1 MGDLF
6 FDDVSNAFR
15 AGEITGDHIAGWLD
29 VLGLDGEQR
38 EARWS
43 NLHGGP
49 GGTLVQFQVVA
60 LHRTAREE
68 HFNQRAAGLLATSDP
83 SPSPSTTPT
92 TPVGPVATTDSG
104 IAVPAPLLRDVPE
117 PVYDEPLPNLAGAIK
132 ARLGIIAAVRMF
144 GKTQDRIRDTFT
156 EGVKVRCPYKDHN
169 DSHPSAWVNTEKNTW
184 FCGVCTV
191 GGDVIDFFA
200 ARRHSLKPTDFHRST
215 RFSEVVKEMGAEMG
229 LAVVR
234 KGRSFVIEDEEAPLP
249 SPLPDA
255 PVGDVAPPARSV
267 PTEADSPLPPPADV
281 PVSEPVVPPSPEAAE
296 PITVTVDDALRGIT
310 LDRDMLGDYE
320 DDDDDDDGDVI
331 GIPQVEWRDLPINPG
346 SFLGEWMAYA
356 ETYYRWVPPEYFLFA
371 GIQAIGL
378 ATGHNVTSF
387 TGAKLTGSTLVALVG
402 SSASG
407 KSTAVNELKNM
418 LRRVPGVKFDKDF
431 GAGVK
436 MIPSPASSE
445 ALLSS
450 IFTDIEDLGHPVPG
464 ARREVGVTAWLY
476 EDEFATFMERA
487 RRRGGGAM
495 KTRLIGLHDFTK
507 STVEPE
513 LVMDEYA
520 LTSGSR
526 SLHDTYFAAMFTTQT
541 DAVRGLMERTDLISG
556 FLNRIVPVMGARRE
570 RRTVAGS
577 VATPLIP
584 THDAAYKCL
593 WDNCRKGTKHIPFT
607 EDALLLVDSHPFLHH
622 IEKLSDVDSLYSRVQ
637 HMTVRLAMLL
647 AVNNNEREVGPE
659 YVSAVCDLFSTY
671 LMACFRKL
679 RSSVIATDMDDAAAR
694 IHAFVRFFYKKK
706 GVWPTQRQW
715 SKDRSYSDF
724 DAATRQRSL
733 DSLFGEF
740 RLVRV
745 KLTGRTGTGG
755 QTLLIPEGEWVGYA
769 DSHDKKYAYTDFYA
783 KATV

>member
-1 MGDLF
+1 MENLF
-6 FDDVSNAFR
+6 FDDVSRAFR
-15 AGEITGDHIAGWLD
+15 EGSVTDDHVVAWLD
-29 VLGLDGEQR
+29 ILELKGDQR
-38 EARWS
+38 QVRWFS
-43 NLHGGP
+43 LHGGP
-49 GGTLVQFQVVA
+49 DGALVQFQVVA

-68 HFNQRAAGLLATSDP
+68 YFNQRAAGLLATP
-83 SPSPSTTPT
+83 ESPAAAPTPPVTPT
-92 TPVGPVATTDSG
+92 ATTDSG
-104 IAVPAPLLRDVPE
+104 ITVPTTLLRDVPE
-117 PVYDEPLPNLAGAIK
+117 PVYDEPLPDLAGAIK

-144 GKTQDRIRDTFT
+144 GKKQDRIRDTTT
-156 EGVKVRCPYKDHN
+156 EGVKVRCPYNDHN
-169 DSHPSAWVNTEKNTW
+169 DSNPSAWVNTEKNTW
-184 FCGVCTV
+184 YCGVCTV
-191 GGDVIDFFA
+191 GGDVIDFYA
-200 ARRHSLKPTDFHRST
+200 ARKHGLRPADFHRST
-215 RFSEVVKEMGAEMG
+215 RFSEVVKEMGSEMG

-310 LDRDMLGDYE
+310 LDRDLLEDYS
-320 DDDDDDDGDVI
+320 DDDDEEDEDDVL

-346 SFLGEWMAYA
+346 SFLGEWMTYA

-371 GIQAIGL
+371 GIQALGL

-387 TGAKLTGSTLVALVG
+387 TGAKLTGSTLVALIG

-418 LRRVPGVKFDKDF
+418 LRRVPGVKFEKDF
-431 GAGVK
+431 GTGVK

-445 ALLSS
+445 ALVSS
-450 IFTDIEDLGHPVPG
+450 IFTDIEDLGHVVPG
-464 ARREVGVTAWLY
+464 TRREVGVTAWLY

-487 RRRGGGAM
+487 RRRGGGTL
-495 KTRLIGLHDFTK
+495 KTRVIGLHDFTK
-507 STVEPE
+507 STTEPE
-513 LVMDEYA
+513 MVMDEYA

-556 FLNRIVPVMGARRE
+556 FLNRIIPVMGARRE
-570 RRTVAGS
+570 RRTVAGA
-577 VATPLIP
+577 VATPLSP
-584 THDAAYKCL
+584 PHDTAYKYL
-593 WDNCRKGTKHIPFT
+593 WDNCRKGNRHIPFT
-607 EDALLLVDSHPFLHH
+607 EEALLLVDSHPFLHH
-622 IEKLSDVDSLYSRVQ
+622 VERLSDVDSLYSRVQ

-679 RSSVIATDMDDAAAR
+679 RSSVIATDMDDAASR
-694 IHAFVRFFYKKK
+694 IHAFVRNFYKKK
-706 GVWPTQRQW
+706 GIWPTQRQW

-724 DAATRQRSL
+724 DAVTRQRAL
-733 DSLFGEF
+733 DSLFGEY

-745 KLTGRTGTGG
+745 RLTGRTGTGG
-755 QTLLIPEGEWVGYA
+755 QTLLVPEGEWIGYA
-769 DSHDKKYAYTDFYA
+769 DSHEKKYAYADFYA
-783 KATV
+783 EATA